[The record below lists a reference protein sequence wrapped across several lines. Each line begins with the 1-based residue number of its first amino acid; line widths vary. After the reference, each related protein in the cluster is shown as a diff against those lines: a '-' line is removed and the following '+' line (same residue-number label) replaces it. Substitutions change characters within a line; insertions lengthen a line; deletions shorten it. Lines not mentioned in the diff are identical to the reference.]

1 MAFIPMTHVKKA
13 MSGAMKLGQRY
24 MHVFDGLTSMCKGK
38 YYMYFAGS
46 CFASKGKE

>member
-1 MAFIPMTHVKKA
+1 MTHVKNA

-24 MHVFDGLTSMCKGK
+24 MRVFNGLTYTCRGK

-46 CFASKGKE
+46 CFARKVKE